1 MPLLQS
7 NGINIYY
14 EIHGSGAP
22 LVLIPGLGYGGWMWH
37 KMIPGLAEYFQVI
50 SFDNRG
56 SGQSDKPP
64 GPYTAQMLAADVVGI
79 LDEFQMAKAHIMGHS
94 MGGFI
99 AQAMAIDYPER
110 VDKLILSATNFG
122 GPRHI
127 PITPEA
133 MAVLTDLSGDP
144 IERLRR
150 GIVISCA
157 PGFAERRPDV
167 VEDWINFRIANP
179 IDPVGYQ
186 AQLAIGLSL
195 IPEAA
200 SFEHKLEAVS
210 APTLILFGE
219 HDKVVPPGN
228 AQLLA
233 EKISDA
239 HIEILADAGHFFPF
253 EMPEEAISAVTRF
266 LK

>member
-1 MPLLQS
+1 
-7 NGINIYY
+7 
-14 EIHGSGAP
+14 
-22 LVLIPGLGYGGWMWH
+22 
-37 KMIPGLAEYFQVI
+37 
-50 SFDNRG
+50 
-56 SGQSDKPP
+56 
-64 GPYTAQMLAADVVGI
+64 
-79 LDEFQMAKAHIMGHS
+79 
-94 MGGFI
+94 
-99 AQAMAIDYPER
+99 
-110 VDKLILSATNFG
+110 
-122 GPRHI
+122 RHI

-210 APTLILFGE
+210 APTLILFGK

-239 HIEILADAGHFFPF
+239 RIEILADAGHFFPF
-253 EMPEEAISAVTRF
+253 EMPEEAI
-266 LK
+266 